1 VASSAL
7 AGRGVDAIA
16 SRVDMRVGV
25 RVAGLGVLGLRA
37 GVGAEG
43 DNLGMLRVLAPLV
56 GVPGLV
62 S

>member
-16 SRVDMRVGV
+16 RRVDMCVGV

-37 GVGAEG
+37 GVSAEG
-43 DNLGMLRVLAPLV
+43 DDLRMLRVLAPLV